1 LILLSLAVLP
11 KRRSMP
17 KRRLD
22 DLIRNI
28 CAQIADAPND
38 NVPPLLR
45 ELKAAIHE
53 KICRIRSRAA
63 HQLLYGRRYKERRIL
78 PP

>member
-1 LILLSLAVLP
+1 
-11 KRRSMP
+11 MP

-22 DLIRNI
+22 DVIRNL

-38 NVPPLLR
+38 NVPPLLG

-53 KICRIRSRAA
+53 KIRRIRSRAA
-63 HQLLYGRRYKERRIL
+63 HQFLYGRHYKERRSL